1 MVVAV
6 VVLIVAAL
14 VYVELYSSPA
24 LTTKLACTD
33 FGYTVY
39 ASKAT
44 NDSTL
49 TETTTVSTSYTTTAI
64 SSAPVGQTTT
74 ADKALV
80 LPPVRLPNGS
90 IIISGSSSHSCT
102 YTG

>member
-1 MVVAV
+1 MVVAI

-14 VYVELYSSPA
+14 VYEELYSSPA
-24 LTTKLACTD
+24 ITTKLACTD
-33 FGYTVY
+33 FGCAAY

-44 NDSTL
+44 NGSTL
-49 TETTTVSTSYTTTAI
+49 AETTTVSTSYTATAI
-64 SSAPVGQTTT
+64 SSAPVGQTT
-74 ADKALV
+74 AVDKALL

-90 IIISGSSSHSCT
+90 IIISVSSSHSCI